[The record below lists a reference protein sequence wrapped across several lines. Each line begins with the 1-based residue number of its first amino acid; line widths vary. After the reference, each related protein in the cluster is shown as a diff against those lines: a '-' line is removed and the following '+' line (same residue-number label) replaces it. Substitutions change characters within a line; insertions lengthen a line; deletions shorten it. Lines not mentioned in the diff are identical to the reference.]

1 MVVVKISNSDDTEQ
15 RIKELSRNLQA
26 FENNKDS
33 IIYLTSV
40 QGTTPLSL
48 LPLAVLTAKIT
59 KSPHHLQNI
68 IPPDDQNV
76 NNYLNVISFPNGITK
91 YRSAK
96 YAAHLPILH
105 FDIEKL
111 THDVKSMVETALN
124 KYQELLSSVIKKG
137 EDGIVYFFNE
147 IITNIYEHSGSKNLW
162 IFVQLLKKKEEVEIC
177 VIDEGVGFKEA
188 YKKAGIDMNNDI
200 DAIRSALEGKSSKKE
215 EDGRGWGIRSTKRII
230 TESDFNGEFVIIT
243 GKGGYYFNKNYFFD
257 FPIWQG
263 TIVMARIK
271 KPKEKVEIYRYVE

>member
-1 MVVVKISNSDDTEQ
+1 
-15 RIKELSRNLQA
+15 
-26 FENNKDS
+26 
-33 IIYLTSV
+33 
-40 QGTTPLSL
+40 
-48 LPLAVLTAKIT
+48 
-59 KSPHHLQNI
+59 
-68 IPPDDQNV
+68 
-76 NNYLNVISFPNGITK
+76 
-91 YRSAK
+91 
-96 YAAHLPILH
+96 
-105 FDIEKL
+105 
-111 THDVKSMVETALN
+111 
-124 KYQELLSSVIKKG
+124 VIKKG